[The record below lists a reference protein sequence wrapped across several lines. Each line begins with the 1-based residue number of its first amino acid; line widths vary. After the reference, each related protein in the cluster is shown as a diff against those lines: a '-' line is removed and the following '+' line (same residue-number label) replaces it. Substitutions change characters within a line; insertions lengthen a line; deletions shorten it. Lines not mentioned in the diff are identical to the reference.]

1 MKVKKRL
8 PTYYKT
14 ECLDCELILSVR
26 WERMYFGALPTFQRE
41 TQQKNVSS
49 QKVWVNL
56 PKPVRFFQQNL
67 ENIQKN
73 CPFCQGIRIK
83 MAKINEEEYLRIN
96 EQWDIRGY
104 FENVKKK

>member
-41 TQQKNVSS
+41 TQQKN
-49 QKVWVNL
+49 
-56 PKPVRFFQQNL
+56 
-67 ENIQKN
+67 

-96 EQWDIRGY
+96 EQWDMIDLRGNNNLGLSCRD
-104 FENVKKK
+104 ENVGCF